1 MVNYMVKEHSLGLME
16 KSMKGNGRM
25 GRKMVKELSFMEKVN
40 WKVKSMKGNTRMGFI
55 GTEHYTTKTETS

>member
-1 MVNYMVKEHSLGLME
+1 ME
-16 KSMKGNGRM
+16 GWGE
-25 GRKMVKELSFMEKVN
+25 KMVKELSFMEKVN